1 MDIKELISMVCLY
14 IINILTNIINLL
26 KVDSSE
32 VTDTECE
39 PEGLNSDSDEDSDED
54 YDPCEDSDTD
64 EDCDKQILIEE
75 LADEILEQLTDNYP
89 CFKKD

>member
-39 PEGLNSDSDEDSDED
+39 PEGLDSDSDSD
-54 YDPCEDSDTD
+54 YDPDDKSDPEDDLKE
-64 EDCDKQILIEE
+64 EDNQIVIEE
-75 LADEILEQLTDNYP
+75 LAEEVIERMIDRFQL
-89 CFKKD
+89 FKKEE